1 MGSIDEIKNAKKS
14 HDTATLKAPEIS
26 EDFDFDSAM
35 CSLTLQCAAHRG
47 V

>member
-35 CSLTLQCAAHRG
+35 CSLTLQCDAHRG